1 MTYAIIGTGLVGAT
15 LARFFAAKTIPVL
28 IANSRGSE
36 LTAELDASVNPVT
49 VDEAVEADIILVA
62 LVSVAYKK
70 GLPHMT
76 VYSSGFLGFQEFDH
90 LLCNPLRGGRI
101 LTGDEISVSNAIRC
115 PRLSP

>member
-1 MTYAIIGTGLVGAT
+1 MEFSMTYAIIGTGPVGAT

-62 LVSVAYKK
+62 LGSVAYKK

-76 VYSSGFLGFQEFDH
+76 VYSS
-90 LLCNPLRGGRI
+90 
-101 LTGDEISVSNAIRC
+101 TKAAIRY
-115 PRLSP
+115 SVKG